1 MGDETVSEGAVV
13 EIGDEFCFHIDRV
26 TAGRHDSAFQA
37 ELDLPTE
44 GPAGKAPR
52 IHLRGSRST

>member
-1 MGDETVSEGAVV
+1 MGDETASGEVVV
-13 EIGDEFCFHIDRV
+13 EIGDEFCFHSDRDR
-26 TAGRHDSAFQA
+26 AERHHSAFQA
-37 ELDLPTE
+37 ELDVPAE